1 MAEGGGN
8 SLRQDHNKIQQ
19 AYEKALKTY
28 GHRADVTGIDI
39 GYKYKDGTRRDEIV
53 LRVHLREKVDRDLL
67 GEAELL
73 PSEVDGV
80 PLDVIQASYAPSS
93 NGTPAS
99 NDILALAARRHRR
112 DPVQPGL
119 SISHHLGTAGTIGA
133 VVYDR
138 TDGTACILSNKH
150 VLAEAALAEVGDQIL
165 QPGRTDGGRR
175 DVDAIARLRRM
186 YLGVKG
192 DAAIAALNQTRQMRT
207 AQYGTDARV
216 QRTRRARVGDRA
228 VKSGRTTGVTEA
240 RVDGVGRF
248 KVKFGFQDFR
258 IDGFKLRAHDPANPG
273 NLELT
278 FHGDSGALWY
288 DPATQEGLGLHF
300 AGEDDH
306 APAAEFALA
315 CHLDAVLDE
324 LLVSLEPV
332 APEDFIAPGDVPPTP
347 EPEPAADP
355 GLGGGPT
362 LADLFSAAGAS
373 EETLRNLSH
382 DEACA
387 AALREHGLSVT
398 TGAAGTIEI
407 EIDPKKTR
415 GRLRLV
421 IEPE

>member
-1 MAEGGGN
+1 MAESGG
-8 SLRQDHNKIQQ
+8 SFLKLDHNKIRQ

-39 GYKYKDGTRRDEIV
+39 GYKYKDGMRRDEIV

-73 PSEVDGV
+73 PPEVDGV

-93 NGTPAS
+93 NG
-99 NDILALAARRHRR
+99 ILALAARRHRR

-138 TDGTACILSNKH
+138 TDGAACILSNKH
-150 VLAEAALAEVGDQIL
+150 VLAEAVLAEVGDQIL

-192 DAAIAALNQTRQMRT
+192 DAAIAALNQTRQVRT
-207 AQYGTDARV
+207 AQYTTDAHV
-216 QRTRRARVGDRA
+216 ERTRRAQVGDRA

-240 RVDGVGRF
+240 TVDGVGRF
-248 KVKFGFQDFR
+248 KVKYGVQEFR
-258 IDGFKLRAHDPANPG
+258 IDGFKLRVRDAANPG
-273 NLELT
+273 NLEIT
-278 FHGDSGALWY
+278 FDGDSGSLWY

-347 EPEPAADP
+347 GPEPAAGP

-362 LADLFSAAGAS
+362 LADLLRGAGAN

-398 TGAAGTIEI
+398 TGADGAIEI

>member
-1 MAEGGGN
+1 MAESGGSSIN
-8 SLRQDHNKIQQ
+8 PDHSKIQQ

-39 GYKYKDGTRRDEIV
+39 GYKYKEGTRRDEIV
-53 LRVHLREKVDRDLL
+53 LRVHLREKVDRDLVDPAQFL
-67 GEAELL
+67 PAEI
-73 PSEVDGV
+73 DGV
-80 PLDVIQASYAPSS
+80 PLDVIQASYATSS
-93 NGTPAS
+93 NG
-99 NDILALAARRHRR
+99 ILALAARRHRR

-138 TDGTACILSNKH
+138 TDGAACILSNKH

-175 DVDAIARLRRM
+175 DFDAIARLRRM

-192 DAAIAALNQTRQMRT
+192 DAAIAALNQTRQVRT
-207 AQYGTDARV
+207 AQYDTDAGV
-216 QRTRRARVGDRA
+216 QRTRRARVGDRV

-248 KVKFGFQDFR
+248 KVKYGFQEHR

-278 FHGDSGALWY
+278 FHGDSGSLWY

-332 APEDFIAPGDVPPTP
+332 APEDFISPNEIPVPDP
-347 EPEPAADP
+347 ADP
-355 GLGGGPT
+355 PAPSGPT
-362 LADLFSAAGAS
+362 LADLLSGAGAS

-398 TGAAGTIEI
+398 TGADGTLEI
-407 EIDPKKTR
+407 EIDPKRTR

>member
-1 MAEGGGN
+1 MAESGGSSIN
-8 SLRQDHNKIQQ
+8 RDLSKIQQ

-67 GEAELL
+67 SEAELL
-73 PSEVDGV
+73 PPEVDGV

-93 NGTPAS
+93 NGTLAS
-99 NDILALAARRHRR
+99 NGILALAARRHRR

-138 TDGTACILSNKH
+138 TDGAACILSNKH
-150 VLAEAALAEVGDQIL
+150 VLAEAVLAEVGDQIL

-192 DAAIAALNQTRQMRT
+192 DAAIAALNQTRQVRS
-207 AQYGTDARV
+207 AQYGTDLHV
-216 QRTRRARVGDRA
+216 QHTRRAQVGDRV

-248 KVKFGFQDFR
+248 KVKYGFQEHR

-278 FHGDSGALWY
+278 FHGDSGSLWY

-306 APAAEFALA
+306 APAAEYALA

-332 APEDFIAPGDVPPTP
+332 APEDFISPNEIPVPDPADPEPTP
-347 EPEPAADP
+347 GPS
-355 GLGGGPT
+355 GPT
-362 LADLFSAAGAS
+362 LADLLSGAGAS

-398 TGAAGTIEI
+398 TGADGTLEI